1 MLKSVL
7 KRALGLGTAVV
18 EGARIEGESTI
29 VSARPRRAALRCPAC
44 GRRCDGYD
52 TLPARRWR
60 APDVGSARCYVEYA
74 PRRVERPE
82 HGVRAEA
89 VPWARAAPSRF
100 TSAFEDTV
108 AWLAPHMCRSALAE
122 LMRVDWRTVGGICA
136 RVEAD
141 LEARDGR
148 GRLDGLRRIGVDETS
163 CKRGH
168 RYMTVVVD
176 HDRGRV
182 VWASEGHGKR
192 QLNDFLDHLTDVQ
205 RGSVEV
211 VTAGGARRV
220 ADVVAGR
227 LPGAELAVDPFH
239 AVSWATEALDD
250 LRREA
255 WREARRAPRP
265 KRGRGRPRKGEEARA
280 DPAKGVKGLRFPLL
294 KNPEDLSEG
303 QASALGAPGRSG
315 TALWRGYL
323 LKEGLRAVFRGDPA
337 GARASLD
344 RWLSWAC
351 RCRVPQFVELSRK
364 VRRKREGV
372 LRSIEL
378 GVSNA
383 RVEAVNNKIKVA
395 VRQGYGFRN
404 IDNLIALVMLRCSD
418 LRPAL
423 PGRAAA

>member
-1 MLKSVL
+1 M
-7 KRALGLGTAVV
+7 
-18 EGARIEGESTI
+18 
-29 VSARPRRAALRCPAC
+29 
-44 GRRCDGYD
+44 
-52 TLPARRWR
+52 
-60 APDVGSARCYVEYA
+60 GSARCYVEHA
-74 PRRVERPE
+74 PRRVECPE
-82 HGVRAEA
+82 HGVRAGA
-89 VPWARAAPSRF
+89 VPWARGAASGF

-108 AWLAPHMCRSALAE
+108 AWLALHMCRSALAE

-148 GRLDGLRRIGVDETS
+148 GGLDGLRRIGVDETS
-163 CKRGH
+163 CKRGR

-182 VWASEGHGKR
+182 VWACEGHGRR
-192 QLNDFLDHLTDVQ
+192 QLNDFLDQPTDVQ
-205 RGSVEV
+205 RGSIEV
-211 VTAGGARRV
+211 VTADGARWI
-220 ADVVAGR
+220 ADVVAER
-227 LPGAELAVDPFH
+227 PPGAELAVDPFH
-239 AVSWATEALDD
+239 AVSWAADALDD

-265 KRGRGRPRKGEEARA
+265 KRGRGRPRKGEEAPP
-280 DPAKGVKGLRFPLL
+280 DPAKGVRGLRFPLL

-303 QASALGAPGRSG
+303 QASALGALRRSG
-315 TALWRGYL
+315 AALWRGFL
-323 LKEGLRAVFRGDPA
+323 LKEGLRAVFRARPA
-337 GARASLD
+337 DAAGLLD

-351 RCRVPQFVELSRK
+351 RCRIPQFVELSRK

-372 LRSIEL
+372 LRSVEL

-395 VRQGYGFRN
+395 IRQGYGFRN
-404 IDNLIALVMLRCSD
+404 IDNLIALVMLWCSD

>member
-74 PRRVERPE
+74 PRRVECPE

-89 VPWARAAPSRF
+89 VPWARAASSRF
-100 TSAFEDTV
+100 TSAFEDTA
-108 AWLAPHMCRSALAE
+108 AWLALHMCRSALAE

-182 VWASEGHGKR
+182 VWACEGHGKR
-192 QLNDFLDHLTDVQ
+192 QLNDFLNQLTDVQ
-205 RGSVEV
+205 RGSIEV
-211 VTAGGARRV
+211 VAADGARWI
-220 ADVVAGR
+220 ADVVAER

-255 WREARRAPRP
+255 WREAR
-265 KRGRGRPRKGEEARA
+265 A
-280 DPAKGVKGLRFPLL
+280 DPAKGVKGLRFPLP

-303 QASALGAPGRSG
+303 QASALGALKRSG

-323 LKEGLRAVFRGDPA
+323 LKEGPRAVFRGDPA
-337 GARASLD
+337 DARASLD

-351 RCRVPQFVELSRK
+351 RCRIPQFVELSRK

>member
-108 AWLAPHMCRSALAE
+108 AWLALHMCRSALAE

-163 CKRGH
+163 YKRGH

-205 RGSVEV
+205 RGSIEV
-211 VTAGGARRV
+211 VTADGARWI
-220 ADVVAGR
+220 ADVVAER

-265 KRGRGRPRKGEEARA
+265 KRGRGRPRKGEEAPADSAKGGQGPQVPAAQEPRGPQRGA
-280 DPAKGVKGLRFPLL
+280 GLGARGAQALGDGAVARIPAQGGAEGGLPRRPGGRPRLARPVALVGAPLQDPAVRGALEEGEAQAGGRPEVDRARGLERPRRGGEQQDQGGGQAGLRVQEHRQP
-294 KNPEDLSEG
+294 D
-303 QASALGAPGRSG
+303 SARDA
-315 TALWRGYL
+315 
-323 LKEGLRAVFRGDPA
+323 
-337 GARASLD
+337 
-344 RWLSWAC
+344 
-351 RCRVPQFVELSRK
+351 Q
-364 VRRKREGV
+364 V
-372 LRSIEL
+372 L
-378 GVSNA
+378 
-383 RVEAVNNKIKVA
+383 
-395 VRQGYGFRN
+395 
-404 IDNLIALVMLRCSD
+404 
-418 LRPAL
+418 
-423 PGRAAA
+423 

>member
-44 GRRCDGYD
+44 GRRCDGHD

-108 AWLAPHMCRSALAE
+108 AWLALHMCRSALAE

-163 CKRGH
+163 CKRGR
-168 RYMTVVVD
+168 RYTTVVLD

-182 VWASEGHGKR
+182 VWAARGHGRR
-192 QLNDFLDHLTDVQ
+192 QLNDFLDQPTDVQ
-205 RGSVEV
+205 S
-211 VTAGGARRV
+211 VTAN
-220 ADVVAGR
+220 
-227 LPGAELAVDPFH
+227 
-239 AVSWATEALDD
+239 
-250 LRREA
+250 
-255 WREARRAPRP
+255 
-265 KRGRGRPRKGEEARA
+265 
-280 DPAKGVKGLRFPLL
+280 LRF
-294 KNPEDLSEG
+294 
-303 QASALGAPGRSG
+303 
-315 TALWRGYL
+315 
-323 LKEGLRAVFRGDPA
+323 AV
-337 GARASLD
+337 
-344 RWLSWAC
+344 
-351 RCRVPQFVELSRK
+351 
-364 VRRKREGV
+364 
-372 LRSIEL
+372 
-378 GVSNA
+378 
-383 RVEAVNNKIKVA
+383 
-395 VRQGYGFRN
+395 
-404 IDNLIALVMLRCSD
+404 
-418 LRPAL
+418 
-423 PGRAAA
+423 

>member
-1 MLKSVL
+1 M
-7 KRALGLGTAVV
+7 
-18 EGARIEGESTI
+18 
-29 VSARPRRAALRCPAC
+29 
-44 GRRCDGYD
+44 
-52 TLPARRWR
+52 
-60 APDVGSARCYVEYA
+60 
-74 PRRVERPE
+74 
-82 HGVRAEA
+82 
-89 VPWARAAPSRF
+89 
-100 TSAFEDTV
+100 
-108 AWLAPHMCRSALAE
+108 AWLALHMCRSALAE
-122 LMRVDWRTVGGICA
+122 LMRVDWRAVGGICA

-141 LEARDGR
+141 LEALDGR
-148 GRLDGLRRIGVDETS
+148 ARLDGLRRIGVDETS
-163 CKRGH
+163 CKRGR
-168 RYMTVVVD
+168 RYTTVVVD

-182 VWASEGHGKR
+182 VWAARGHGRR
-192 QLNDFLDHLTDVQ
+192 QLNDFLDQLTDVQ
-205 RGSVEV
+205 RGSIEV
-211 VTAGGARRV
+211 VTADGARWI
-220 ADVVAGR
+220 ADVVAER

-265 KRGRGRPRKGEEARA
+265 KRGRGRPRKGEEAPA

-303 QASALGAPGRSG
+303 QAPALGALRRSG
-315 TALWRGYL
+315 AALWRGYL
-323 LKEGLRAVFRGDPA
+323 LKEGLRAVFRARPVDAA
-337 GARASLD
+337 GLLD

-351 RCRVPQFVELSRK
+351 RCRIPQFVELSRK
-364 VRRKREGV
+364 ARRKREGV
-372 LRSIEL
+372 LRSVGL

-404 IDNLIALVMLRCSD
+404 IDNLMALVMLRCSD

>member
-1 MLKSVL
+1 M
-7 KRALGLGTAVV
+7 
-18 EGARIEGESTI
+18 
-29 VSARPRRAALRCPAC
+29 
-44 GRRCDGYD
+44 
-52 TLPARRWR
+52 
-60 APDVGSARCYVEYA
+60 GSARCYVEYA
-74 PRRVERPE
+74 PRRVECPE

-108 AWLAPHMCRSALAE
+108 AWLALHMCRSALAE

-163 CKRGH
+163 YKRGH

-205 RGSVEV
+205 RGSIEV
-211 VTAGGARRV
+211 VTADGARWI
-220 ADVVAGR
+220 ADVVAER

-265 KRGRGRPRKGEEARA
+265 KRGRGRPRKGEEAPA
-280 DPAKGVKGLRFPLL
+280 DSAKGVKGLRFPLL

-303 QASALGAPGRSG
+303 QASALGALRRSG

-337 GARASLD
+337 DARASLD

-351 RCRVPQFVELSRK
+351 RCRIPQFVELSRK
-364 VRRKREGV
+364 ARRKREGV

>member
-1 MLKSVL
+1 
-7 KRALGLGTAVV
+7 
-18 EGARIEGESTI
+18 
-29 VSARPRRAALRCPAC
+29 
-44 GRRCDGYD
+44 
-52 TLPARRWR
+52 
-60 APDVGSARCYVEYA
+60 
-74 PRRVERPE
+74 
-82 HGVRAEA
+82 
-89 VPWARAAPSRF
+89 
-100 TSAFEDTV
+100 
-108 AWLAPHMCRSALAE
+108 
-122 LMRVDWRTVGGICA
+122 
-136 RVEAD
+136 
-141 LEARDGR
+141 
-148 GRLDGLRRIGVDETS
+148 
-163 CKRGH
+163 
-168 RYMTVVVD
+168 MTVVVD

-192 QLNDFLDHLTDVQ
+192 QLNDFLDQLTDVQ
-205 RGSVEV
+205 RGSIEV
-211 VTAGGARRV
+211 VTADGSRWI
-220 ADVVAGR
+220 ADVVAER

-265 KRGRGRPRKGEEARA
+265 KRGRGRPRKGEEAPA
-280 DPAKGVKGLRFPLL
+280 DSAKGVKGLRFPLL

-303 QASALGAPGRSG
+303 QASALGALRRSG

-337 GARASLD
+337 DARASLD

-351 RCRVPQFVELSRK
+351 RCRIPQFVELSRK

-395 VRQGYGFRN
+395 IRQGYGFRN

>member
-7 KRALGLGTAVV
+7 KRALGLGAAVV
-18 EGARIEGESTI
+18 EGARIEGESII

-60 APDVGSARCYVEYA
+60 APDAGSARCYVEYA
-74 PRRVERPE
+74 PRRVECPE
-82 HGVRAEA
+82 HRVRAEA
-89 VPWARAAPSRF
+89 VPWARAASSRF

-108 AWLAPHMCRSALAE
+108 AWLALHMCRGALAE

-148 GRLDGLRRIGVDETS
+148 GRLDGPGRIGVDETS
-163 CKRGH
+163 YKRGR
-168 RYMTVVVD
+168 RYMAVVVD

-182 VWASEGHGKR
+182 VWACEGHGKR
-192 QLNDFLDHLTDVQ
+192 QLNDFLDQLTDVQ
-205 RGSVEV
+205 RGSIEV
-211 VTAGGARRV
+211 VTADGARRV
-220 ADVVAGR
+220 ADVVAER

-265 KRGRGRPRKGEEARA
+265 KRGRGRPRKGGEARA
-280 DPAKGVKGLRFPLL
+280 DLAKGVRGLRLPLL

-303 QASALGAPGRSG
+303 QASALGALRRSG

-423 PGRAAA
+423 PGRAA